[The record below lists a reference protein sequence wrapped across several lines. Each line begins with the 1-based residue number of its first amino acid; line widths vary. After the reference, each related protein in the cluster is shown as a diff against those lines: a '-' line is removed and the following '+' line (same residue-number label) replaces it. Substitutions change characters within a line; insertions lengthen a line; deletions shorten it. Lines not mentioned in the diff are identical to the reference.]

1 MAFASFDA
9 VREKYSS
16 YPDDD
21 EQADTARIL
30 GAPESV
36 TLAAEALD
44 ELLYKETFDA
54 RYRDAVKS
62 KHEAVDFLDYPS
74 VKAKLAAVEDALRK
88 ESKPSS
94 ADSDQPSAAGT
105 SAVVAASATA
115 SENLDA
121 AASAAAEDDFEK
133 LCHDDRDSWR
143 AFMLKT
149 IHASVRF
156 VADLGSAQQ
165 LEQAI
170 KDNPFAVLK
179 ADPTGN
185 ILIHYDV
192 KKSGEPGARPD
203 LRVMP
208 LREASYSRLV
218 RALLDARRT
227 GDPSAPGTL
236 NPGDIALVMDGG
248 RPGNKNKLLL
258 PWKIGTSKEGAGK
271 GKKEEED
278 GDGEGEDEAEG
289 DDEDEEES
297 KPGLATET
305 LTVAYT
311 EESLAVRRKRC
322 RGTAALKQLEQCHII
337 TPTVLKLPQRARKH
351 YPGSTNG
358 DLVQGVVLTKLQD
371 EWQLPWQ
378 EKKRLYGKKNL
389 IAVGGKT
396 DGAAEGSKTVLGDRA
411 NNAPEP
417 VCFWSL
423 PPEWYDEV
431 IHSFFAKLVLDLT
444 PLDAKFALCA
454 LRNRVGYVG
463 VAFNADHVKLMEDR
477 LMSHLK
483 KEMKDSASPLFNAAY
498 AEAVGARVPATSSES
513 PNPKAKAKPKPKPV
527 PKPKP
532 DPGDPNPK
540 PKKKAKAK
548 PAAKGEEPPPLV
560 LDDDDDGQP
569 QTEDGVDDD

>member
-1 MAFASFDA
+1 MEVLKLKQKVLDALLTEWLQGLSLAGAWKEKLRLAFASFDA

-21 EQADTARIL
+21 EQADTAWML

-36 TLAAEALD
+36 TLAAKALE

-54 RYRDAVKS
+54 RYR

-74 VKAKLAAVEDALRK
+74 VKAKLTAVEDALRK

-121 AASAAAEDDFEK
+121 AASAAEDDFEK

-156 VADLGSAQQ
+156 VADSGSAQQ

-192 KKSGEPGARPD
+192 KKSGEPGTRPD
-203 LRVMP
+203 LRVTP

-227 GDPSAPGTL
+227 GDPSTPGTL

-311 EESLAVRRKRC
+311 EESHGFLYRNARSHQASKFLVASTQSNFLCTFTAHSTKLFVIGSALAFSFSFSYILATWSAVR
-322 RGTAALKQLEQCHII
+322 G
-337 TPTVLKLPQRARKH
+337 
-351 YPGSTNG
+351 
-358 DLVQGVVLTKLQD
+358 
-371 EWQLPWQ
+371 
-378 EKKRLYGKKNL
+378 
-389 IAVGGKT
+389 
-396 DGAAEGSKTVLGDRA
+396 
-411 NNAPEP
+411 
-417 VCFWSL
+417 
-423 PPEWYDEV
+423 
-431 IHSFFAKLVLDLT
+431 
-444 PLDAKFALCA
+444 
-454 LRNRVGYVG
+454 
-463 VAFNADHVKLMEDR
+463 
-477 LMSHLK
+477 
-483 KEMKDSASPLFNAAY
+483 
-498 AEAVGARVPATSSES
+498 ES
-513 PNPKAKAKPKPKPV
+513 R
-527 PKPKP
+527 
-532 DPGDPNPK
+532 
-540 PKKKAKAK
+540 
-548 PAAKGEEPPPLV
+548 
-560 LDDDDDGQP
+560 
-569 QTEDGVDDD
+569 